1 MKAIQESRYEF
12 ILCFSGNRE
21 GSIVKKKEYQAC
33 YCKSVG
39 CYSHRIPKYQM
50 QDKLDYDCV
59 QRKFVSYLWELK
71 KKLWPATLTDGYL
84 CLNCDI

>member
-50 QDKLDYDCV
+50 
-59 QRKFVSYLWELK
+59 
-71 KKLWPATLTDGYL
+71 
-84 CLNCDI
+84 